1 MTSNRRVHR
10 LAAFTAISVLFAV
23 TSTVS
28 ALASSGTVGSQ
39 VPAAA
44 PAAAVVVATTEYAPS
59 ESMLAKAA
67 RPPYVAP
74 AAPAKPAPVAT
85 PVAVTKVVTVAA
97 RVVAKPASKPAAKPA
112 AKPRATV
119 RPVVRTAAPV
129 AAARVVTTRTIT
141 ISRYV
146 DAPGSQKAIDACNLV
161 LWAHAP
167 LWLAAHNYCGY
178 QWLATVPTGTTVRV
192 TKGAAAG
199 TFVVT
204 GHVRLNRQGG
214 VMPALRADLVL
225 QTCVGTGT
233 GLTLLRRV

>member
-1 MTSNRRVHR
+1 VTSNRRVHR

-44 PAAAVVVATTEYAPS
+44 PAAAVVVATSEYAPS

-74 AAPAKPAPVAT
+74 AAPAKPAPVAK
-85 PVAVTKVVTVAA
+85 PVAVTKIVTVAA
-97 RVVAKPASKPAAKPA
+97 RVVAKPAPKPAAKP
-112 AKPRATV
+112 KATV
-119 RPVVRTAAPV
+119 RPVVRRAAPV